1 MEFSSAFVYAGQDFT
16 TYDRFVPSP
25 YFRKTF
31 LLGNG
36 RTEGRIRIT
45 GLGFYR
51 LWINGKEITKGL
63 LAPYISNP
71 DDIVYFDE
79 YDLTPYL
86 AAGKNVLGVQLGNG
100 LINAP
105 GGSVWDFDLARWRGA
120 PRFAFYAEIGG
131 LCFEAD
137 PSVRTAPSPLYF
149 DDLRCGARYDARREI
164 PGWNDPAFDDSGW
177 MAAIPCE
184 PPRGEYRLCEAPAIR
199 VYKTLPPVSVRF
211 AGICDYTPTN
221 KRVPKKVF
229 NADPCIPDRCG
240 WLYDFGENNAGT
252 VRMKIRGRPGQRV
265 ELQYAETLI
274 DGDADYQ
281 DIQFY
286 PEYFGQRD
294 VYICRGTG
302 EEEVFVPAFTYH
314 GFRYCVVLGITEEQA
329 TPSLLTFLVATSDQP
344 AAGGFT
350 CGNETLNTLYGM
362 CEISD
367 RANFYYFP
375 TDCPQR
381 EKNGWTGD
389 AQLSAEHMLT
399 TIRCRD
405 SLIEWLRNVRR
416 AQREDGCLPGIVP
429 TNHWGY
435 DLGPS
440 WDAVIT
446 ELPYQIYVQTGDL
459 QAVKE
464 NAAAMLRYLHYAAG
478 QREADGLIRRGLSD
492 WCPIGGTVKVTAA
505 FTLTLAFMDSA
516 EKAAFLFE
524 TLGEKAEAA
533 YAAQLAKEARESVT
547 AAFVSDAAPY
557 ADTGCQTA
565 LALALHHRLFS
576 PETHALAAK
585 KLIADI
591 HANGGFMDVGI
602 LGARVLFHVLADLGE
617 TALAVHMIARPEFP
631 SYGHFIERGFTA
643 IPEAFADPSERN
655 FSLNHH
661 MFCDIKSFFI
671 QRIAGIWY
679 NPDGRSPDV
688 LRFAPSF
695 GLPDVKSASA
705 WRETPQGKVYCR
717 WEDRGGSVDVHLTV
731 PDGMRLELCLPAGYA
746 DSKEATAQGC
756 IPVFIT
762 ETGEKAWT

>member
-1 MEFSSAFVYAGQDFT
+1 MEFPETFISAGTAFT
-16 TYDRFVPSP
+16 TFDSFVPAP
-25 YFRKTF
+25 YFRKSF
-31 LLGNG
+31 FAALPASGAL
-36 RTEGRIRIT
+36 RIT

-51 LWINGKEITKGL
+51 AWVNGTEITKGL

-71 DDIVYFDE
+71 DDLVYFDD
-79 YDLTPYL
+79 YDVTPYL
-86 AAGKNVLGVQLGNG
+86 RDGKNVLAVQLGNG
-100 LINAP
+100 TQNNV
-105 GGSVWDFDLARWRGA
+105 GGSVWLFDLARSRGV
-120 PRFAFYAEIGG
+120 PRFAFRLEVGDTVYTAG
-131 LCFEAD
+131 AD
-137 PSVRTAPSPLYF
+137 VKTAPSPLYF
-149 DDLRCGARYDARREI
+149 DDMRCGARYDARKEI
-164 PGWNDPAFDDSGW
+164 PGWDLPDFDDSGW
-177 MAAIPCE
+177 AQVTSAE
-184 PPRGEYRLCEAPAIR
+184 PPRGEYRLCQAAPIR
-199 VYKTLPPVSVRF
+199 VYKELTPVSVRR
-211 AGICDYTPTN
+211 AGLCDYTPTS
-221 KRVPKKVF
+221 RYVPKTY
-229 NADPCIPDRCG
+229 NLDGSITDREG
-240 WLYDFGENNAGT
+240 FLFDFGENNAGT
-252 VRMKIRGRPGQRV
+252 VRLKIRGRPGQRV

-344 AAGGFT
+344 AAAGFT

-643 IPEAFADPSERN
+643 IPEAFTDPSERN

-705 WRETPQGKVYCR
+705 WRETPHGKVYCR
-717 WEDRGGSVDVHLTV
+717 WKDRGGSVDVQLTV

-746 DSKEATAQGC
+746 DSKEATAQDC